1 MSITLYDLA
10 GAEADR
16 RFSPFC
22 WRTRMALAHKGL
34 EIETVPWR
42 FSEKDKLPK
51 PNRGR
56 VPVIVDD
63 DRVVHDS
70 TAIADHLEERYPDP
84 PALFGGEI
92 GRALARF
99 VQNWTET
106 VLLPGLIR
114 LVLLDIHRHCAPQ
127 DQAYFRR
134 SREKRFSAALEDVVR
149 DREAWLPAFR
159 TSLDPLRRTVERQD
173 SCLGAPRP
181 MPITWSLAP
190 YNGRARSAISRCSQP
205 TIRSGPGAAA
215 CSTCSAASPAARR
228 PMATDRLDQARSAR
242 PIG

>member
-34 EIETVPWR
+34 EVETVPWR
-42 FSEKDKLPK
+42 FTEKDKLPK

-70 TAIADHLEERYPDP
+70 TAIADHLEERYPDR

-114 LVLLDIHRHCAPQ
+114 LVLLDIHRHCAPEDQ
-127 DQAYFRR
+127 DYFRR
-134 SREKRFSAALEDVVR
+134 SREERFGATLEQVVH
-149 DREAWLPAFR
+149 DRQARLPVFR
-159 TSLDPLRRTVERQD
+159 TSLDPLRRTVERQHFISGKTPAYAD
-173 SCLGAPRP
+173 YIVFGAFQ
-181 MPITWSLAP
+181 W
-190 YNGRARSAISRCSQP
+190 ARAISDFEVLAADDPVRIWRGRMLDLFDGLARC
-205 TIRSGPGAAA
+205 A
-215 CSTCSAASPAARR
+215 PAYG
-228 PMATDRLDQARSAR
+228 D
-242 PIG
+242 